1 MVNMTNRLF
10 YIDDNPQMRQI
21 TDRVGPS
28 SLIDRMRNTCA
39 KPMTTK
45 WEIREGDIVPAITL
59 AKSGRA
65 AVFPMVFGFTPVRE
79 RASRVIYTTVE
90 NASEK
95 EEWRETWESRRCL
108 IPFSYYY
115 EWKQGTDGKTEM
127 LVQPE
132 GVEMAY
138 MAALYRMEEK
148 RDLRY
153 PAFSILT
160 KPASE
165 DVSYMNQ
172 RMPVIFEDHVEW
184 VMTQGDPKPLLRKA
198 MERMAVD
205 IAPPEKPITYDF
217 E

>member
-1 MVNMTNRLF
+1 MTNRLF
-10 YIDDNPQMRQI
+10 YIDDDPKMRSI

-28 SLIDRMRNTCA
+28 SLIDRMRNTFA
-39 KPMTTK
+39 KPMTIK
-45 WEIREGDIVPAITL
+45 GEIREGDIIPAIAL
-59 AKSGRA
+59 AKSGKA

-90 NASEK
+90 NASGK
-95 EEWRETWESRRCL
+95 EVWKEIWESRRCV
-108 IPFSYYY
+108 IPFSWFYA
-115 EWKQGTDGKTEM
+115 WKQNPVEKTEM

-138 MAALYRMEEK
+138 MAALYRIEEK
-148 RDLRY
+148 EGLKY

-165 DVSYMNQ
+165 DIAYMNQ
-172 RMPVIFEDHVEW
+172 RMPVIFGDSVEW
-184 VMTQGDPKPLLRKA
+184 VMIQGDPKPLLRKA